1 MREFQKYEIVKD
13 IWFVLSKRFGGTSI
27 TKLRSF
33 TIKFDTYKECPE
45 HTKKKHLRQMSNMI
59 SEFNGKITY
68 H

>member
-33 TIKFDTYKECPE
+33 TIKFDTYKECP
-45 HTKKKHLRQMSNMI
+45 
-59 SEFNGKITY
+59 
-68 H
+68 